1 MPDETIVLR
10 YMTRFRCI
18 AERCEDT
25 CCGGLKVS
33 VSEEHL
39 GRMRQAVAGRPE
51 EAEQLERGLELHPE
65 GPPDAR
71 AYTRKRLD
79 GLCAFLD
86 AERLCSVQ
94 RRYGEAAIPDV
105 CATFPRVLKSRGGRL
120 EVSGSMACPEVA
132 RLCLLAEDAVQ
143 PVEAPVDMVSRPS
156 TVSPPVAPAHAG
168 QACAE
173 ALRQAALRLLDR
185 RELSLSSWL
194 IVLGRMALVLDTL
207 ATEAAEEAL
216 RLDLTEVLRRF
227 ETPEALEAVHRDVS
241 ALELPGGP
249 SLGVYGSMLRA
260 RLEGGGTSRLTAL
273 LRGVLESLGLDG
285 DAPEQLE
292 PAWRTY
298 VSRQQQLASAHGAR
312 VRQYFHH
319 YCLNAL
325 WRTPFLETP
334 GTLLADVFRL
344 ALRLGLLRVVLV
356 GHPRVAALFAS
367 GTLGTAEAQAV
378 LDEAAVEG
386 FQLSAKYLAH
396 APLFVELAQA
406 LAGAGGVET
415 LNRTRVWANLL
426 QAGCQPQVPP
436 GTASA
441 T

>member
-1 MPDETIVLR
+1 MPDETIALR

-51 EAEQLERGLELHPE
+51 EAERLAQGLELHPE

-86 AERLCSVQ
+86 AEWLCSVQ

-105 CATFPRVLKSRGGRL
+105 CATFPRVLQSRGGRL
-120 EVSGSMACPEVA
+120 EVSGSLACPEVA
-132 RLCLLAEDAVQ
+132 RLCLLAGDAVH
-143 PVEAPVDMVSRPS
+143 PVEAPADLVPRHTAV
-156 TVSPPVAPAHAG
+156 PPPGAPAHAG

-194 IVLGRMALVLDTL
+194 VVLGRMALVLDTL
-207 ATEAAEEAL
+207 ATEAADEAL
-216 RLDLTEVLRRF
+216 RLDLNEVLRRF
-227 ETPEALEAVHRDVS
+227 ETPETLETLHREVS
-241 ALELPGGP
+241 ALALPGGP

-260 RLEGGGTSRLTAL
+260 RLEGGGTERLKAL
-273 LRGVLESLGLDG
+273 LRGVLESLGLEG
-285 DAPEQLE
+285 AEPERLAS
-292 PAWRTY
+292 AWHTY
-298 VSRQQQLASAHGAR
+298 VSRQQQLEAAHGER
-312 VRQYFHH
+312 VRQYFHNS
-319 YCLNAL
+319 CLNAL

-356 GHPRVAALFAS
+356 GHPRVAALCAS
-367 GTLGTAEAQAV
+367 EALGTVESQAV

-386 FQLSAKYLAH
+386 FQLSTKYLAH

-406 LAGAGGVET
+406 LAGSGGVET
-415 LNRTRVWANLL
+415 LNRTRVWASLL

-436 GTASA
+436 GAASA

>member
-1 MPDETIVLR
+1 MPDETIALR

-39 GRMRQAVAGRPE
+39 GRMRQAAAGMPD
-51 EAEQLERGLELHPE
+51 EAERLERGLELHPD

-71 AYTRKRLD
+71 AFTRKRLD

-105 CATFPRVLKSRGGRL
+105 CASFPRVIQSRGGRL

-132 RLCLLAEDAVQ
+132 RLCLLAGDAVQ
-143 PVEAPVDMVSRPS
+143 PVEAVADLVPRPS
-156 TVSPPVAPAHAG
+156 TVPPPVAPAHAG

-185 RELSLSSWL
+185 PELSLSSWL
-194 IVLGRMALVLDTL
+194 VVLGRMALVLDSL

-216 RLDLTEVLRRF
+216 RLDLSEVLRRL

-249 SLGVYGSMLRA
+249 SLGVFGSVLRA
-260 RLEGGGTSRLTAL
+260 RLEGGGTARLTTL
-273 LRGVLESLGLDG
+273 LSGVLESLGLEG
-285 DAPEQLE
+285 DEPERLE
-292 PAWRTY
+292 AAWRTY
-298 VSRQQQLASAHGAR
+298 VSRQQQLEAAHGGR
-312 VRQYFHH
+312 VRQYFHN
-319 YCLNAL
+319 YCHNAL

-356 GHPRVAALFAS
+356 GHPRVAALCA
-367 GTLGTAEAQAV
+367 GGALGTAEARAA
-378 LDEAAVEG
+378 LDEAVVEG
-386 FQLSAKYLAH
+386 FQLSVKYLAH
-396 APLFVELAQA
+396 APLFVDLAGA
-406 LAGAGGVET
+406 LAGRGGVET
-415 LNRTRVWANLL
+415 LNRTRVWASLL
-426 QAGCQPQVPP
+426 QAGSQPLVPP
-436 GTASA
+436 GAASA